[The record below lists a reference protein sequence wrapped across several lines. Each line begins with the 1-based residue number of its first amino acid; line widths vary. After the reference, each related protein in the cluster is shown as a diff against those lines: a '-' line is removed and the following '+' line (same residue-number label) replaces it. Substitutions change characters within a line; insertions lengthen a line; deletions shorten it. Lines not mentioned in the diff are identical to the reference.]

1 MQLYKHFTANN
12 IQLESFPFRR
22 ELSMESYLI
31 ENEGVLALDNDL
43 FADVEIIEAELTFK
57 EGRKGKETNGRI
69 DILASYSQE
78 YLAVVE
84 LKLGQLEEIHLK
96 QLEDYLKSR
105 ETLVNK
111 YKDLIGESLNDHPKW
126 LGVLV
131 GASINPQLAEKINNG
146 YQANGSIPIAALTIQ
161 RYRGND
167 GQIYVVTEPLFNSN
181 QSKKDTQKYIF
192 NGLELGKSRLVLEVI
207 KSHVANNPEITFNEL
222 ASQFPLGTF
231 TTIDKAIDIYTNK
244 GHKRHYIKPEE
255 QLTLSNPL
263 SDSLKDRTIAVSN
276 QWGKGNIDGFINK
289 ARELGYKIELVN
301 NCSVQDKK

>member
-12 IQLESFPFRR
+12 IQLEPFPFRR

-43 FADVEIIEAELTFK
+43 FTDVEIIEAELTLRD
-57 EGRKGKETNGRI
+57 GRRNNKIDGRI

-84 LKLGQLEEIHLK
+84 LKLGQLKEIHLS
-96 QLEDYLKSR
+96 QLEDYLQSR
-105 ETLVNK
+105 ETLVK
-111 YKDLIGESLNDHPKW
+111 EYQELIGDSLSDRPKW

-131 GASINPQLAEKINNG
+131 GASIDPQLAKKINDG
-146 YQANGSIPIAALTIQ
+146 YQVNGNIPIAALTIQ

-181 QSKKDTQKYIF
+181 KSKKDTQKYIF
-192 NGLELGKSRLVLEVI
+192 NKLEFGKSRLVLEVI
-207 KSHVANNPEITFNEL
+207 KSYIANHPEITFNQL
-222 ASQFPLGTF
+222 ASQFPLNIQGKLGTF
-231 TTIDKAIDIYTNK
+231 TTIEKANEIHAQT

-255 QLTLSNPL
+255 QLKL
-263 SDSLKDRTIAVSN
+263 SDCTIAVSN
-276 QWGKGNIDGFINK
+276 QWGISNIDGFINV
-289 ARELGYKIELVN
+289 AQQLGYEIKLAN
-301 NCSVQDKK
+301 N

>member
-43 FADVEIIEAELTFK
+43 FADVEIIEAELTLK
-57 EGRKGKETNGRI
+57 EGRKSKATDGRI

-96 QLEDYLKSR
+96 QLEDYLKER
-105 ETLVNK
+105 ETLVK
-111 YKDLIGESLNDHPKW
+111 EYKNLIGESLSDRPKW

-131 GASINPQLAEKINNG
+131 GASINPKLAEKINNG
-146 YQANGSIPIAALTIQ
+146 YQINDNIPIAALTIQ

-207 KSHVANNPEITFNEL
+207 KSYVANHPKITFNQL
-222 ASQFPLGTF
+222 AFQFPLNMQGKLGTF
-231 TTIDKAIDIYTNK
+231 ATIEKANEIYTDT

-255 QLTLSNPL
+255 QLKLF
-263 SDSLKDRTIAVSN
+263 DYTIAVSN
-276 QWGKGNIDGFINK
+276 QWGRGNIDGFINN
-289 ARELGYKIELVN
+289 ARKSSYKIELVN
-301 NCSVQDKK
+301 PSK